1 MSVSSSFSVADKTV
15 LVTGTSRGIGRAI
28 ALGFL
33 EAGAIVL
40 AVARRPGETDWQIAP
55 EHRDRWHV
63 LECDLSD
70 PESLAGLPERAWEAG
85 GGRLDGLVNN
95 AGITLP
101 SGADPYDQ
109 ALMRATR
116 SVLVDAPY
124 YLCGR
129 IAPMMAHRGGGSI
142 VNVTS
147 INAHLAFPGN
157 PAYVTSKGAL
167 HMLTKAVARDFGA
180 ANVRANN
187 LCPGYIQTDM
197 TSGSY
202 ENEDRRDLIASRT
215 MLGRWGV
222 AEDLVGPALF
232 LVSDS
237 SRYVTGADLIVDGG
251 WTAKGL

>member
-1 MSVSSSFSVADKTV
+1 MSVSSPFSVAEKAV
-15 LVTGTSRGIGRAI
+15 LVTGASRGIGRAI

-40 AVARRPGETDWQIAP
+40 AAVRRPEKGDWQIAP
-55 EHRDRWHV
+55 EHRDRWHL
-63 LECDLSD
+63 LECDLAD
-70 PESLAGLPERAWEAG
+70 PASLASLPERAWEAG

-101 SGADPYDQ
+101 GGTDPYDP
-109 ALMRATR
+109 ALMRVTQA
-116 SVLVDAPY
+116 VLVDAPY

-129 IAPMMAHRGGGSI
+129 IASSMARRGGGSI

-167 HMLTKAVARDFGA
+167 HMLTKAVALDFGA

-202 ENEDRRDLIASRT
+202 ANEERRDLIASRT
-215 MLGRWGV
+215 MLGRWGTP
-222 AEDLVGPALF
+222 EDLVGPALF
-232 LVSDS
+232 LVSDGS
-237 SRYVTGADLIVDGG
+237 KYITGADLFVDGG

>member
-1 MSVSSSFSVADKTV
+1 MCWN
-15 LVTGTSRGIGRAI
+15 AI
-28 ALGFL
+28 FPTPKA
-33 EAGAIVL
+33 
-40 AVARRPGETDWQIAP
+40 
-55 EHRDRWHV
+55 
-63 LECDLSD
+63 
-70 PESLAGLPERAWEAG
+70 LAGLPARAWDTG
-85 GGRLDGLVNN
+85 DGRLDGLVNN

-101 SGADPYDQ
+101 GGTDPYDP

-116 SVLVDAPY
+116 SILVDAPY

-129 IAPMMAHRGGGSI
+129 IAPMMANRGGGSI

-202 ENEDRRDLIASRT
+202 ANQERRDRIASMT

-222 AEDLVGPALF
+222 TADLIGPALF

-237 SRYVTGADLIVDGG
+237 SAYITGADLFVDGG